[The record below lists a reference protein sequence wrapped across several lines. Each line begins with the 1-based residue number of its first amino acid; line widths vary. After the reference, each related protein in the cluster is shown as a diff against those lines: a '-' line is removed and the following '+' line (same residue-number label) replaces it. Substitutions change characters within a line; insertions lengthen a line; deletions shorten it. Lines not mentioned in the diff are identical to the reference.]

1 MEEEGREP
9 YTAAPLV
16 MTRKGHEMVMT
27 RKGHE
32 TWKKDAEGGAQ
43 SEQPEELV
51 GSHPL

>member
-9 YTAAPLV
+9 YTAAPL
-16 MTRKGHEMVMT
+16 VMT